1 MDEELIEIICGS
13 NNLNVNRTHS
23 LNWEQDS
30 MKVLKNW
37 IIWIREKNKI
47 KVKVSEKEYKKHGT
61 TNKTHIRII
70 YSATSATTA
79 LINTVW

>member
-1 MDEELIEIICGS
+1 M
-13 NNLNVNRTHS
+13 NKR
-23 LNWEQDS
+23 
-30 MKVLKNW
+30 
-37 IIWIREKNKI
+37 KNKI
-47 KVKVSEKEYKKHGT
+47 KVKVSEKEYKEKKKHGT